1 MKFEDLHDVEFG
13 DILEC
18 KDLGAKFKVVDID
31 MAARH
36 TPILVEMLSG
46 YATTDLTTGLTDSCR
61 FDQSNK
67 QWLYLDVE
75 ALRERVPDYKSMIDV
90 DNLITLEHLEPVT
103 FTETVEVVEDVVI
116 VTPSEHE
123 EQIELEKL
131 TASRAAEIVKGRLIR
146 EVLKRVRQAVYG
158 ELGTFEIKVK
168 DLDLDPV
175 TSDLE
180 WLGYTVRFSMK
191 DDEFT
196 VSWEPK
202 L

>member
-1 MKFEDLHDVEFG
+1 MKFEDLHDVEIG

-18 KDLGAKFKVVDID
+18 KDLGATFKVVDID

-46 YATTDLTTGLTDSCR
+46 YATTDLTTGLTNSCR
-61 FDQSNK
+61 FDESNK

-75 ALRERVPDYKSMIDV
+75 ALRDRVPDYKAMIDV

-103 FTETVEVVEDVVI
+103 FTEADGAVEI
-116 VTPSEHE
+116 TTPPEHE
-123 EQIELEKL
+123 ELVALENL
-131 TASRAAEIVKGRLIR
+131 TANRAAEIVKGRLIR
-146 EVLKRVRQAVYG
+146 EVLKRVKQAVYG
-158 ELGTFEIKVK
+158 ELGTFEIKVL

>member
-1 MKFEDLHDVEFG
+1 MKFEDLHDVEIG

-46 YATTDLTTGLTDSCR
+46 YATTDLTTGLTNSCR
-61 FDQSNK
+61 FDESNK
-67 QWLYLDVE
+67 QWLYANIE
-75 ALRERVPDYKSMIDV
+75 ALRDRVPDYKAMIDV

-103 FTETVEVVEDVVI
+103 FAEADVPPEFASPTE
-116 VTPSEHE
+116 SEE
-123 EQIELEKL
+123 FEAI
-131 TASRAAEIVKGRLIR
+131 TASQAAELSKRKILRELMDRIR
-146 EVLKRVRQAVYG
+146 KAISSEFGVFELKVP
-158 ELGTFEIKVK
+158 

-180 WLGYTVRFSMK
+180 WLGYTVRFSMQ

-196 VSWEPK
+196 ISWEPK

>member
-1 MKFEDLHDVEFG
+1 MKFEDLHDVEIG

-18 KDLGAKFKVVDID
+18 KDLGAEFKVVDID

-36 TPILVEMLSG
+36 TPVLVEMLSG
-46 YATTDLTTGLTDSCR
+46 YATTDLTTGLTNSCR

-75 ALRERVPDYKSMIDV
+75 ALQERVPYYKDMIDV

-103 FTETVEVVEDVVI
+103 FAEAVEGDVSPEFAVPTE
-116 VTPSEHE
+116 SEE
-123 EQIELEKL
+123 FEAI
-131 TASRAAEIVKGRLIR
+131 TASQAAELSKRKILRELMDRIR
-146 EVLKRVRQAVYG
+146 KAISSDFGVFELKVP
-158 ELGTFEIKVK
+158 

-180 WLGYTVRFSMK
+180 WLGYVVRFSMQ

-196 VSWEPK
+196 ISWEPK